1 VSVRSLGAASNGS
14 EIYLIKLLLLFCLIW
29 SFTVQAQSSGNSYS
43 APGMPLHLQHGVPV
57 VPARS
62 IRKTAAAERLHS
74 VPKASP
80 ILARFWHET
89 DSGARQAGY
98 AQFIRT
104 IQHLTKYPVPAL
116 RAQTEGRI
124 FVRAI
129 ISADGIPAKIEVVK
143 RNMTAGASEESLS
156 LLDAESIRVIKSMK
170 FEPKANGADTVTVP
184 MGYFIQ

>member
-1 VSVRSLGAASNGS
+1 MAATAGCLAQGS
-14 EIYLIKLLLLFCLIW
+14 GEVY
-29 SFTVQAQSSGNSYS
+29 A
-43 APGMPLHLQHGVPV
+43 APGMRVHLQRSLPAA
-57 VPARS
+57 PARS
-62 IRKTAAAERLHS
+62 HIVPTKTGMPIPLT
-74 VPKASP
+74 SP
-80 ILARFWHET
+80 ILARFWHEA

-184 MGYFIQ
+184 MGYFVQ